1 MGSLMDTWIEERC
14 EAIRLALRIA
24 GFPELADLLRLVDWL
39 GGIVQLRH
47 TRGAG
52 ARVIHFKDGTK
63 SITLP
68 VRLGER
74 PMCEQLAHE
83 VGHVLLTAGMGSL
96 LRQLAPGD
104 AQVERLARRC
114 EAQDERRARDF
125 VLAWWLPSRLVERYP
140 DDAELAE
147 HASVTEAMV
156 QLRRR
161 QLGGRVIDITR
172 ELPRWSAGQ
181 HYHTVVTRM
190 RSRALLQVLRFG
202 SASPAFD
209 LPTTHPACTSD
220 ALQVNA
226 DLVALTVAEFDR
238 KYDLFR
244 CGDPELQPVDLA
256 QLQRWSGR

>member
-1 MGSLMDTWIEERC
+1 MDTWIEERC
-14 EAIRLALRIA
+14 EAIRLALRI
-24 GFPELADLLRLVDWL
+24 GEFPELVDLLRLVDWL
-39 GGIVQLRH
+39 GAIVQLRH

-52 ARVIHFKDGTK
+52 ARVIHYRDGSK

-68 VRLGER
+68 LRLGER

-104 AQVERLARRC
+104 AGVERLARLC

-125 VLAWWLPSRLVERYP
+125 VLAWWLPSRLVARYL
-140 DDAELAE
+140 DDDELAE
-147 HASVTEAMV
+147 RASVTLEMV
-156 QLRRR
+156 QARRR
-161 QLGGRVIDITR
+161 QLGGRVVDITR
-172 ELPRWSAGQ
+172 QLPRWSAGHQ
-181 HYHTVVTRM
+181 YHTVVTRT

-202 SASPAFD
+202 SLVPVFD
-209 LPTTHPACTSD
+209 LPTTNAACSAD

-226 DLVALTVAEFDR
+226 DLVALTGAEFDR

-244 CGDPELQPVDLA
+244 CSDPEAQPVDLA
-256 QLQRWSGR
+256 QLQQWSGRKAG

>member
-1 MGSLMDTWIEERC
+1 MDTWIEERC
-14 EAIRLALRIA
+14 ETIRLALRI
-24 GFPELADLLRLVDWL
+24 GEFPEVTDLLRLVDWL
-39 GGIVQLRH
+39 GANVQLRY

-52 ARVIHFKDGTK
+52 ARVIHFVDGSK

-68 VRLGER
+68 LRLDER
-74 PMCEQLAHE
+74 PMCERLAHE

-104 AQVERLARRC
+104 VGVERLARLC

-125 VLAWWLPSRLVERYP
+125 VRAWWLPSRLVALYP
-140 DDAELAE
+140 DDEELAE
-147 HASVTEAMV
+147 RASVTEELV

-161 QLGGRVIDITR
+161 QLGGRVVEITGQ
-172 ELPRWSAGQ
+172 LPRWSAGNQ
-181 HYHTVVTRM
+181 YHTVVTRT

-202 SASPAFD
+202 SLAPVFD
-209 LPTTHPACTSD
+209 LPTTNPACTSD

-226 DLVALTVAEFDR
+226 DLVALTGAEFDR

-244 CGDPELQPVDLA
+244 CSDPETQPVDLA
-256 QLQRWSGR
+256 QLWQWSGRKIG